1 MAMFIAFGMFTRG
14 YVPTCELSVTM
25 VALWYIWLEYRTLEF
40 DEPNNDAHG
49 VRGKSLWW
57 SSRLLDGIPCNQ
69 TRQWK
74 TLPFTDDL
82 QNPEKHPIYRGSFP
96 YVPLF
101 SHIFPAIS
109 PFLKIGISQHRHPRH
124 HVATVA
130 TARLQQETFQLFR
143 TQHVTLMIRG
153 LAQTDRSYT

>member
-1 MAMFIAFGMFTRG
+1 MEFGENHYGDPQDYWMVYPAIKRG
-14 YVPTCELSVTM
+14 
-25 VALWYIWLEYRTLEF
+25 
-40 DEPNNDAHG
+40 N
-49 VRGKSLWW
+49 GK
-57 SSRLLDGIPCNQ
+57 
-69 TRQWK
+69 
-74 TLPFTDDL
+74 PFHLQMIL